1 MVSLDSLLISGDAK
15 VQLMVSYFKRRAR
28 PSQETEAR
36 RFAELYFR
44 IAKKG
49 STEKYLSYFESI
61 IDSSGKTRRIFKD
74 KLFLCEHI
82 GSEEDFYTPNENH
95 YDLC

>member
-49 STEKYLSYFESI
+49 STENTYPTLKVLLIAVEKQGESL
-61 IDSSGKTRRIFKD
+61 KTNFSCASILEVKKNFTLPMK
-74 KLFLCEHI
+74 I
-82 GSEEDFYTPNENH
+82 STIYA
-95 YDLC
+95 